1 MWSSAVLDVLLVV
14 LLGATLVQALRLERT
29 LGALRR
35 DRGEF
40 ERMIAGFDGATRQAE
55 AGLDR
60 LRGAADG
67 AGRQIARHIEQ
78 ASSLHQ
84 DLDFLTARG
93 EKLADRLEMLV
104 RIARGQAGA
113 TPAALG
119 PAAFTPA
126 APTSPLSTPPLP
138 ATPAAT
144 APLPPP
150 SSPPPSP
157 PPPSSP
163 PPSPPRGGVPS
174 YPAPAFPPAPRRAQA
189 ERDLLR
195 VLQATR

>member
-1 MWSSAVLDVLLVV
+1 MWGSAVLDMLLVV

-40 ERMIAGFDGATRQAE
+40 ERMIAGFDGATKQAE

-78 ASSLHQ
+78 ASSLQQ
-84 DLDFLTARG
+84 DLDFLIARG

-104 RIARGQAGA
+104 RIARGQAEAAPGLA
-113 TPAALG
+113 PPAPLPAA
-119 PAAFTPA
+119 A
-126 APTSPLSTPPLP
+126 APPPLP
-138 ATPAAT
+138 AHPASVHPLPGHPAA
-144 APLPPP
+144 PH
-150 SSPPPSP
+150 
-157 PPPSSP
+157 
-163 PPSPPRGGVPS
+163 
-174 YPAPAFPPAPRRAQA
+174 PAPAHPAPVFPPAPRRGQG